1 MRTVTLESAI
11 AATAKMGLRNPYSPR
26 KGWRSIGTSRG
37 PAKWVEDACGNRD
50 QEHVVGKG
58 PEQVLLDVSNSGFT
72 EIYGLRHPA
81 HVCADERGLLTSCHP
96 FHQQRNGMLVQSVCN
111 STEQPKVRR
120 RLEE

>member
-81 HVCADERGLLTSCHP
+81 HVCADERGLRPTHKLP
-96 FHQQRNGMLVQSVCN
+96 SVPSAEERHA
-111 STEQPKVRR
+111 STI
-120 RLEE
+120 RLQ